1 VSKAIGLML
10 TIAGLVL
17 AVWFAR
23 MLLEPGPAP
32 LTSFV
37 VAAIAVAMISVGLR
51 YLLKAR
57 NKTPK
62 GEPPEERLEGDKR

>member
-1 VSKAIGLML
+1 MSKALGLML

-17 AVWFAR
+17 VVWFVQ
-23 MLLEPGPAP
+23 MLMLPGPAP

-51 YLLKAR
+51 YLLKTKKA
-57 NKTPK
+57 KAAA
-62 GEPPEERLEGDKR
+62 EGDKRS

>member
-1 VSKAIGLML
+1 ML

-17 AVWFAR
+17 VVWFVQ
-23 MLLEPGPAP
+23 MLMLPGPAP

-51 YLLKAR
+51 YLLKTKKA
-57 NKTPK
+57 KAAA
-62 GEPPEERLEGDKR
+62 EGDKRS

>member
-17 AVWFAR
+17 AVWFVQ
-23 MLLEPGPAP
+23 MLLLPGPAP

-37 VAAIAVAMISVGLR
+37 VAAIAVAMLSVGLR
-51 YLLKAR
+51 YLLRSKIGPKAAS
-57 NKTPK
+57 
-62 GEPPEERLEGDKR
+62 EGDKR